1 MRRAD
6 PDRALRARVL
16 TGAQL
21 VGWMRWDVSG
31 SQRPVMS
38 IEARRV
44 VTPPA
49 IRVFLGISQAWRLD
63 FREEMRLL
71 GLPRP
76 VWSRIARGSSQALP
90 TEALRRIVFLAR
102 VFEAINMLFS
112 PERADAWMRAPN
124 AAPMFG
130 GRSALDLMVQ
140 EGPSAVRAVRLYMQG
155 QLYG

>member
-1 MRRAD
+1 MGRTA
-6 PDRALRARVL
+6 PDHMLRARVL
-16 TGAQL
+16 AAAQL
-21 VGWMRWDVSG
+21 VGWVRWDVSG

-49 IRVFLGISQAWRLD
+49 VRVFLGISQAWKMD

-76 VWSRIARGSSQALP
+76 VWSRFARGGPQVLP
-90 TEALRRIVFLAR
+90 IETLRRVVFLSR
-102 VFEAINMLFS
+102 VFEAINLLFP

-130 GRSALDLMVQ
+130 GRSALDLMVE
-140 EGPSAVRAVRLYMQG
+140 EGPRGVSAVRLYLQG